1 MNRPRIA
8 TVLSAREWEP
18 RLVDTARRDPT
29 VRIVRRAYE
38 PEDLER
44 AAPLDTVIVG
54 SETSWITSN
63 RIRSIRRGGTRV
75 VGVYP
80 MGDVPGRELLCRGG
94 ADAALPDTTPPEELL
109 TAATLAAAD
118 ALDSDHGGRLISVT
132 GPRGAPGRTEIAVS
146 LARSIGQ
153 RNRTA
158 ILDLDLQAPGV
169 AFRLGIEPGPS
180 LFDITDALRSLDRL
194 IATRAGC
201 PGDLT
206 VIGGPS
212 PLPVEAA
219 GRFGLADLL
228 QSTLAA
234 FEITIADVGPWQ
246 PSNTLLTTSD
256 EVVLVCD
263 AQPMNLIRAARLV
276 QNWEGPVPRVV
287 INRVKPGHEEETVRL
302 ARRALGLEPHTMV
315 PEMDTRRDP
324 GSTFPDGLLTPL
336 VTNLLSGRK
345 RQSDRAPGK
354 SP

>member
-38 PEDLER
+38 PADLER

-63 RIRSIRRGGTRV
+63 RIRSIRRSGTRV

-80 MGDVPGRELLCRGG
+80 IGDVPGRELLCRGG
-94 ADAALPDTTPPEELL
+94 ADVALPDTTPPEELL
-109 TAATLAAAD
+109 TAAALVATE

-146 LARSIGQ
+146 LARGIAQ

-158 ILDLDLQAPGV
+158 ILDLDLEAPGV
-169 AFRLGIEPGPS
+169 AFRLGLQPGPS
-180 LFDITDALRSLDRL
+180 LVDIADALRSLDRL
-194 IATRAGC
+194 IATRADC

-212 PLPVEAA
+212 PLPAESAK
-219 GRFGLADLL
+219 RFGLADLL
-228 QSTLAA
+228 ESMLAA
-234 FEITIADVGPWQ
+234 FEITIADAGPWQ
-246 PSNTLLTTSD
+246 PSNALLATSD

-276 QNWEGPVPRVV
+276 HNWEGPVPRVV
-287 INRVKPGHEEETVRL
+287 INRVEPGHEEATVRL
-302 ARRALGLEPHTMV
+302 ARRALGLEPHITI
-315 PEMDTRRDP
+315 PEVDNRRDP
-324 GSTFPDGLLTPL
+324 SSPFPDGLLAPL
-336 VTNLLSGRK
+336 VISLLSER
-345 RQSDRAPGK
+345 S
-354 SP
+354 